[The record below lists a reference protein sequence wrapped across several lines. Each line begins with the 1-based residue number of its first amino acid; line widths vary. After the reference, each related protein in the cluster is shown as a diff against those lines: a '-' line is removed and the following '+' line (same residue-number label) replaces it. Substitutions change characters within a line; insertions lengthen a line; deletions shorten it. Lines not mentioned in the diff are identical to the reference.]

1 MSLTDLKKRP
11 KQPVKRNKVSVDQF
25 IDDADNYA
33 QGKPSASNNPV
44 KSTKATTKFRHCTFT
59 FDASAIDHLQLAS
72 EQHKVAK
79 SKLLRL
85 LLKQFDSLSPQQQQ
99 AVLEESKEP

>member
-1 MSLTDLKKRP
+1 MSLTDLKKRT
-11 KQPVKRNKVSVDQF
+11 KQPVKRSKVSVDQF
-25 IDDADNYA
+25 IEDADNYA
-33 QGKPSASNNPV
+33 QGKTSASNKPLKNP
-44 KSTKATTKFRHCTFT
+44 KATTNFRHCTFT
-59 FDASAIDHLQLAS
+59 FDASAIAHLQQAS

-99 AVLEESKEP
+99 ALLAESKER